1 MRWPHHGS
9 GNTLCR
15 HSPALHDVSGTLV
28 LQTAAKQD
36 FRVSWSP
43 SASKN
48 TGVSLDKTSSVP
60 TPHTQLKKIAL
71 VKHAGSLLIIH
82 QHREFNQSRSP
93 RGSSGDIGHRS
104 HRAKAQAAQGINSP
118 SWQHSGAKGHGQP
131 QALCLS
137 TVTPGATQI
146 SLASLL
152 MMSGD
157 GYQQGENSV
166 PLILSHHLNCCAL
179 PLAMPIQPSENR

>member
-9 GNTLCR
+9 GNTPCR

-43 SASKN
+43 AASKN
-48 TGVSLDKTSSVP
+48 TGVSLDKASGVP
-60 TPHTQLKKIAL
+60 IPHTQVKKIAL
-71 VKHAGSLLIIH
+71 LQHAGPLLITH
-82 QHREFNQSRSP
+82 QHRELNQSRSP
-93 RGSSGDIGHRS
+93 RGSSGDISHRS
-104 HRAKAQAAQGINSP
+104 HRAKAQAAQSMNGS
-118 SWQHSGAKGHGQP
+118 SWQHFGTKGHGQP

-137 TVTPGATQI
+137 TVTPRATQI

-152 MMSGD
+152 MMNGD
-157 GYQQGENSV
+157 GYQNEESPL
-166 PLILSHHLNCCAL
+166 PLILSHNLNCYAL
-179 PLAMPIQPSENR
+179 PLAMPIPAF